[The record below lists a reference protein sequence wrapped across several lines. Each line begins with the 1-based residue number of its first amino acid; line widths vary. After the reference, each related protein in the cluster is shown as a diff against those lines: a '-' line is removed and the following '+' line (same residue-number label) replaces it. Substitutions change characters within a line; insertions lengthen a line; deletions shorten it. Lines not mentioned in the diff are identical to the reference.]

1 LEFLRPAFRDV
12 IRRRNFARL
21 IGQNDGGLLQEWWLR
36 RVCSDRNANSHGA
49 GVTAR
54 GRIYGLFA
62 EFVIAVI
69 QPFHLEV
76 SRKVAEVTK
85 TNLVKT
91 LPTQVQVKEF
101 DENYGDNRQRGRLLA
116 VTLA

>member
-1 LEFLRPAFRDV
+1 MMAAYCRNGGCAGSAVTEMQ
-12 IRRRNFARL
+12 IRTVQGHSIWRY
-21 IGQNDGGLLQEWWLR
+21 
-36 RVCSDRNANSHGA
+36 
-49 GVTAR
+49 R
-54 GRIYGLFA
+54 GSN
-62 EFVIAVI
+62 E
-69 QPFHLEV
+69 
-76 SRKVAEVTK
+76 